1 MNDSIEKISV
11 VLPNLSKKK
20 GMFSLRREY
29 FTLILTERRM
39 VFAKFTKELS
49 KKQIHDVKQIIAD
62 NKKNKTG
69 FLTSMA
75 DRMFAYS
82 HWFNRYETMG
92 INEIINESSDNLVF
106 NKNEVVSLKILEFME
121 VNEDSYQEKTQS
133 PILVLKINNSKYRF
147 LLNPGFNPSDLMKL
161 KQWCES

>member
-20 GMFSLRREY
+20 GMFSLRRDF
-29 FTLILTERRM
+29 FTLILTEQRM

-49 KKQIHDVKQIIAD
+49 KKQTHDVKQIIEN

-75 DRMFAYS
+75 DRMFAYT

-92 INEIINESSDNLVF
+92 INEIINESTDNLVF
-106 NKNEVVSLKILEFME
+106 NKNEVISLKILEFME
-121 VNEDSYQEKTQS
+121 VNEDSYQENTQA
-133 PILVLKINNSKYRF
+133 PILLLKIKNTKYRF
-147 LLNPGFNPSDLMKL
+147 LLSPGFNQSDLIKL
-161 KQWCES
+161 KQWYEP